1 MNNVNKII
9 AEDIDFSKL
18 LFELEQVN
26 LRLLVELKQSRGS
39 KGKTAE
45 NSAPQSASAAIKPLR
60 SKA

>member
-26 LRLLVELKQSRGS
+26 LRLLVELKQSRSS
-39 KGKTAE
+39 KGKAGE
-45 NSAPQSASAAIKPLR
+45 NGMTQSASAPIKSLR